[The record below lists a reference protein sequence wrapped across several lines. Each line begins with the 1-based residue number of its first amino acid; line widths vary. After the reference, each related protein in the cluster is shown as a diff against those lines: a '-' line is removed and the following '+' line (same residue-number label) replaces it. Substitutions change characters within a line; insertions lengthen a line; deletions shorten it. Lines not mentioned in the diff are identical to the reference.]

1 METPLST
8 EITLVMLPIAW
19 LAMQLL
25 CWWGLSHLVPQRALR
40 PSVTDQ
46 PRPGACGSPERS

>member
-46 PRPGACGSPERS
+46 PRHGACGSPERS